1 MQEALLADLLTFTRD
16 GEWGNGEPT
25 EGCSPA
31 LVVRGTDFERV
42 RVGNLDTLPLR
53 YIRSDIL
60 KRKTIAVGDTLI
72 ETAGGTK
79 DQPTGRSVFIP
90 ASVVGAA
97 EFPLVCA
104 SFARFLRPDPNRVD
118 PQFLFWKLQDE
129 YHSRRMMPYHV
140 QHTGVARFQYT
151 QFAESYLLSLP
162 PLPEQRAI
170 AATLG
175 ALDDKIELNRKM
187 NATLEAMARALFRDW
202 FVDFGPTRARME
214 GRAPYL
220 SPDLWSL
227 FPDRLDAESK
237 PEGWEVSSIG
247 EEVRVVGGST
257 PSTKEP
263 DLWDGGINW
272 ATPKDL
278 SALAAPVLLETS
290 RTISAAGLAKISSG
304 QLPVGSLLL
313 SSRAPI
319 GYLAIA
325 EVPVAINQGF
335 IGMICDKRV
344 SNVFAWLWT
353 LENMEAIL
361 AKANGSTFQE
371 ISKGNF
377 RPLPVVIAPDPML
390 NAFDAM
396 AKPLYERIAKNER
409 ESRTLAQTRDLLLPR
424 LMSGEIQ
431 LQLEEMA
438 S

>member
-1 MQEALLADLLTFTRD
+1 MRSLPFTDLLSNIVDNRGRTCPVAESGIPLIATNCVKNTGLFPTFEKVRYVDESTYKTWFRGHPKPGDLVFVTKGSPGQVCLVPDPVPFCIAQDMVAIRANPEVVHPNYLFAALRSPEVQEAISNMHVGSLIPHFKK
-16 GEWGNGEPT
+16 G
-25 EGCSPA
+25 
-31 LVVRGTDFERV
+31 DFSKLSIPVPEMSIQRV
-42 RVGNLDTLPLR
+42 
-53 YIRSDIL
+53 
-60 KRKTIAVGDTLI
+60 VGDTFI
-72 ETAGGTK
+72 E
-79 DQPTGRSVFIP
+79 
-90 ASVVGAA
+90 
-97 EFPLVCA
+97 
-104 SFARFLRPDPNRVD
+104 
-118 PQFLFWKLQDE
+118 
-129 YHSRRMMPYHV
+129 
-140 QHTGVARFQYT
+140 
-151 QFAESYLLSLP
+151 LSS
-162 PLPEQRAI
+162 
-170 AATLG
+170 
-175 ALDDKIELNRKM
+175 KIELNRKM

-202 FVDFGPTRARME
+202 FVDFGPTRAKME
-214 GRAPYL
+214 ARAPYL

-227 FPDRLDAESK
+227 FPDRLDAEGK
-237 PEGWEVSSIG
+237 PEGWAVSTIG
-247 EEVRVVGGST
+247 DEVRVVGGST

-278 SALAAPVLLETS
+278 STLAAPVLLETS

-377 RPLPVVIAPDPML
+377 RPLSVVVPSEPVL
-390 NAFDAM
+390 QAFDTI
-396 AKPLYERIAKNER
+396 AKPLYERIAKNES
-409 ESRTLAQTRDLLLPR
+409 ESRTLARTRDFLLPR

-431 LQLEEMA
+431 LQPEVLA
-438 S
+438 D

>member
-1 MQEALLADLLTFTRD
+1 MRSLPFTDLLSNIVDNRGRTCPVAESGIPLIATNCVKNTGLFPTFEKVRYVDESTYKTWFRGHPKPGDLVFVTKGSPGQVCLVPDPVPFCIAQDMVGIRANPEVVHPNYLFAALRSPEVQEAISNMHVGSLIPHFKK
-16 GEWGNGEPT
+16 G
-25 EGCSPA
+25 
-31 LVVRGTDFERV
+31 DFSKLSIPVPEMSIQRV
-42 RVGNLDTLPLR
+42 
-53 YIRSDIL
+53 
-60 KRKTIAVGDTLI
+60 VGDTFI
-72 ETAGGTK
+72 E
-79 DQPTGRSVFIP
+79 
-90 ASVVGAA
+90 
-97 EFPLVCA
+97 
-104 SFARFLRPDPNRVD
+104 
-118 PQFLFWKLQDE
+118 
-129 YHSRRMMPYHV
+129 
-140 QHTGVARFQYT
+140 
-151 QFAESYLLSLP
+151 LSS
-162 PLPEQRAI
+162 
-170 AATLG
+170 
-175 ALDDKIELNRKM
+175 KIELNRKM

-202 FVDFGPTRARME
+202 FVDFGPTRAKME
-214 GRAPYL
+214 ARAPYL

-227 FPDRLDAESK
+227 FPDRLDAEGK
-237 PEGWEVSSIG
+237 PEGWAVSTIG
-247 EEVRVVGGST
+247 DEVRVVGGST

-278 SALAAPVLLETS
+278 STLAAPVLLETS

-377 RPLPVVIAPDPML
+377 RPLSVVVPSEPVL
-390 NAFDAM
+390 QAFDTI
-396 AKPLYERIAKNER
+396 AKPLYERIAKNES
-409 ESRTLAQTRDLLLPR
+409 ESRTLARTRDFLLPR

-431 LQLEEMA
+431 LQPEVLA
-438 S
+438 D